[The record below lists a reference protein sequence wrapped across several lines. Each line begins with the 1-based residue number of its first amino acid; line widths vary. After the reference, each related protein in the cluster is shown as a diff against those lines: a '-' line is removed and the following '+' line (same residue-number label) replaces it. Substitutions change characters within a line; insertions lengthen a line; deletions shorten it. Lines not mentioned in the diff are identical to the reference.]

1 MVPQTLGA
9 LGAFLTLVAPGIVF
23 ELLRERRR
31 AGRTESAFR
40 EASRVALGSLVFS
53 LLASVVL
60 IGVRPLVANALVD
73 LPRFA
78 ADGAAYARQHVPA
91 IAVSVVVE
99 LVLACAFAVLV
110 DLVLARRGH
119 ETTSV
124 QPQTAWRVVFRTD
137 RPRDTV
143 PWVHVH
149 LEDGSSFFGFLRS
162 HTASGDPD
170 DREIVLEG
178 TELTYLGQPLLGGD
192 AVEETVIGGRW
203 DRVVIPASRVKYLR
217 VQYRDVT
224 TGQRVVPRRPG
235 PARRKVTAQ
244 DPVPAPDPSA

>member
-1 MVPQTLGA
+1 LVPQTLGA

-31 AGRTESAFR
+31 VRRTESAFR

-60 IGVRPLVANALVD
+60 IGVHALFRSLFAANVLID
-73 LPRFA
+73 LDRFA
-78 ADGAAYARQHVPA
+78 ANGASYARQHVGS
-91 IAVSVVVE
+91 IAFSVLAE
-99 LVLACAFAVLV
+99 LALACAFAVLV
-110 DLVLARRGH
+110 DFLLARRGH
-119 ETTSV
+119 ETRSV
-124 QPQTAWRVVFRTD
+124 QPETAWRVVFRTD
-137 RPRDTV
+137 RPKDSV

-149 LEDGSSFFGFLRS
+149 LEDGSSFFGFLRT

-178 TELTYLGQPLLGGD
+178 AELTYLGKPLGGED

-224 TGQRVVPRRPG
+224 TGRRVIPRRPR
-235 PARRKVTAQ
+235 PAVNKVTAQ
-244 DPVPAPDPSA
+244 PKSPS